1 MKTSYLKNSIALLAA
16 LFVAGITL
24 SCSNDDN
31 FDDEITA
38 VNVLRIQSEND
49 SETLL
54 VENPRCYN
62 EKELRYPREGS
73 SYMLYHLHFGCKIKK
88 SSIFD
93 RIDINIESR
102 SELKFSDL
110 KVGDIF
116 DCSQVYVYAYYT
128 PTWMEAVLKG
138 TTALSGQ
145 VTLVDKKTVD
155 GKEMITLE
163 FRDVKFDSID
173 KTCLYTV
180 NGTIDYKVQIYTYK

>member
-1 MKTSYLKNSIALLAA
+1 MKKILIVWISFTF
-16 LFVAGITL
+16 LFVVGL
-24 SCSNDDN
+24 SSCSNDDN

-73 SYMLYHLHFGCKIKK
+73 SYMLYHLHFGCKIKE

-116 DCSQVYVYAYYT
+116 DSSQVHVYASYT
-128 PTWMEAVLKG
+128 PTWMEAIPKYA
-138 TTALSGQ
+138 TTLSGQ
-145 VTLVDKKTVD
+145 LEVVDKKTVD
-155 GKEMITLE
+155 GEEFITLG
-163 FRDVKFDSID
+163 FRDFKFDSID

-180 NGTIDYKVQIYTYK
+180 NGTIDYKVWNIVYK